1 MREMRSYIGY
11 VLIDNEIKEIPFET
25 DGNPVK
31 YLWGRFGMS
40 AHIERIEGVE
50 DAGEETEEELVTSEE
65 DEGPEADEGSA
76 AE

>member
-1 MREMRSYIGY
+1 MRNRDYVGH
-11 VLIDNEIKEIPFET
+11 VLIDNEIKRVPFKT

-40 AHIERIEGVE
+40 AYIERIEGVE
-50 DAGEETEEELVTSEE
+50 DAGGEMEEELITSEE
-65 DEGPEADEGSA
+65 DEEPEADEESA